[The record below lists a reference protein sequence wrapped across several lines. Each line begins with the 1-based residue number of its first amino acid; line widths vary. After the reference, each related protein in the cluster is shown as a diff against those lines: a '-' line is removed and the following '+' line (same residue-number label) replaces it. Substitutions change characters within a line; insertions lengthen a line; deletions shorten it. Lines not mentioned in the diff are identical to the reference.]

1 MNTILPSF
9 IITFR
14 EGLEAFLI
22 VGIILAYL
30 TRTQQ
35 EQLKKF
41 VYYGTFAAIVASL
54 LVAAAFNM
62 LAIQFAGRN
71 EELFEGMVMLL
82 AAAVLTSMIIWML
95 KESAHIKGD
104 IQRKASQSATT
115 GLAVLAF
122 ISVFREGL
130 ETVLFL
136 GAAALG
142 AERSTDVLLGGVA
155 GLAVSLV
162 VTYALFKSTVNL
174 EIRVFFK
181 VTSVFLILFAA
192 GLTAHGVHELQE
204 AAVVPVIVEHVWD
217 TNGILDE
224 NSTAGSLA
232 RSLLG
237 YNGNPSLLEVLS
249 YAGYYLAAYL
259 FYRYMTRKDTSS
271 G

>member
-1 MNTILPSF
+1 M
-9 IITFR
+9 ITFR

-30 TRTQQ
+30 ARTRQ
-35 EQLKKF
+35 EELKKY
-41 VYYGTFAAIVASL
+41 VYYGTGVAIVASL
-54 LVAAAFNM
+54 IVAVAFNT
-62 LAIQFAGRN
+62 LAVQFAGRN
-71 EELFEGMVMLL
+71 EQLFEGVVMLL

-95 KESAHIKGD
+95 RESTHIKAN
-104 IQRKASQSATT
+104 IQHKASQSATT
-115 GLAVLAF
+115 GLAILAF
-122 ISVFREGL
+122 VSVFREGI

-142 AERSTDVLLGGVA
+142 AERSTDVLVGGIA

-162 VTYALFKSTVNL
+162 VTYVVFKSTVNL
-174 EIRVFFK
+174 DIRVFFK

-204 AAVVPVIVEHVWD
+204 AAVVPVISEHVWD
-217 TNGILDE
+217 TNSILDE
-224 NSTAGSLA
+224 NGTAGGLA

-249 YAGYYLAAYL
+249 YAGYYVSAYL
-259 FYRYMTRKDTSS
+259 FYRYRTRKNMKTRNA